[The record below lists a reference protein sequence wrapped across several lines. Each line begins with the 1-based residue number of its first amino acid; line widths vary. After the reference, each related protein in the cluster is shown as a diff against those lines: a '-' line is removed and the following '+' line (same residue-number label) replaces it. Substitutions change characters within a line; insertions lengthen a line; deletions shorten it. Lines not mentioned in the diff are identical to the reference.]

1 MQTTSARSRMATG
14 LEKVQTVSAL
24 SGPGQFVPA
33 PKLPD
38 EKTLADEV
46 DQTGR
51 ELELRHKLR

>member
-1 MQTTSARSRMATG
+1 MATG